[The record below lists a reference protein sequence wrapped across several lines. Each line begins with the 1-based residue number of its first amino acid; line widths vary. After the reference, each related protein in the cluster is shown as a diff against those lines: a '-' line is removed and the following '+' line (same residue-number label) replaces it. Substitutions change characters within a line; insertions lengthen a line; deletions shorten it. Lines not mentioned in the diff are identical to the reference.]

1 LVEVVRSGAALPAP
15 AQVAEL
21 YALSTGGDAGETAEL
36 FATLYDLALDRSDVV
51 AVTAREVGE
60 LVGFGYGHRW
70 LWAEQDDDWSK
81 DLAQQLGD
89 DAQRL
94 EHAFAVQLLA
104 VHPKFTHRGLG
115 FELLKQLMVASASGV
130 HWLQLED
137 ADSPAL
143 RLFRRMGYRP
153 LGDGAQVLVHG

>member
-1 LVEVVRSGAALPAP
+1 VLPAP
-15 AQVAEL
+15 SDVEEL
-21 YALSTGGDAGETAEL
+21 YALSTGGGAADTAAL

-51 AVTAREVGE
+51 AVTAHEMGE

-70 LWAEQDDDWSK
+70 LWAEQDDDWSTE
-81 DLAQQLGD
+81 LAQELGA
-89 DAQRL
+89 DANRL
-94 EHAFAVQLLA
+94 EQSFAVQLLA
-104 VHPKFTHRGLG
+104 VHPKFTHHGLG
-115 FELLKQLMVASASGV
+115 FELLKQMMVASAAEV

-137 ADSPAL
+137 TDSPAR